1 MQGNVHLKC
10 VRGPIPAVHKT
21 AIVFTHDISQSEITK
36 GQVKQTNEFL
46 EKIVLNLCFWINV
59 DAIFKHNKQ

>member
-21 AIVFTHDISQSEITK
+21 AIVYTHDISQSEITK

-46 EKIVLNLCFWINV
+46 EKNCFWINV

>member
-21 AIVFTHDISQSEITK
+21 AIVYTHDISQSEITK

-46 EKIVLNLCFWINV
+46 EKNCLKPNV